1 MNVAQFVF
9 FNEES
14 TTPVSNAF
22 GNIGYGSSL
31 TLQVAPV
38 IPDMGVSVD
47 LVVEGVVDLDKPEV
61 YYPLKVVSLETFKT
75 MSSIHDVGIYMVIIE
90 GVSKVRVRAN
100 DESAV
105 GNIKVYAVSNN

>member
-14 TTPVSNAF
+14 TSATSNAF

-38 IPDMGVSVD
+38 IDDMGVNVD
-47 LVVEGVVDLDKPEV
+47 LTVEGAVDLNKPDV
-61 YYPLKVVSLETFKT
+61 FFPLKVVSLETFKT
-75 MSSIHDVGIYMVIIE
+75 SNTIHDVGIYMVITE
-90 GVSKVRVRAN
+90 GISRIRIKSNDVSVI
-100 DESAV
+100 
-105 GNIKVYAVSNN
+105 GNIKVYAVSNC